1 MDSTS
6 IQQLQ
11 VLIDMLQRAG
21 VTEYKTPELSL
32 VLRPMTRE
40 AQAAEE
46 QARQMPRMSEDLA
59 AALKRIDPMY
69 SDESLFSF
77 EEHQ

>member
-1 MDSTS
+1 MTALTDL
-6 IQQLQ
+6 QQ
-11 VLIDMLQRAG
+11 LIDMLQRNG
-21 VTEYKTPELSL
+21 VVEYKTPELSL

-40 AQAAEE
+40 AAAAEE

-59 AALKRIDPMY
+59 AALRRIDPLY